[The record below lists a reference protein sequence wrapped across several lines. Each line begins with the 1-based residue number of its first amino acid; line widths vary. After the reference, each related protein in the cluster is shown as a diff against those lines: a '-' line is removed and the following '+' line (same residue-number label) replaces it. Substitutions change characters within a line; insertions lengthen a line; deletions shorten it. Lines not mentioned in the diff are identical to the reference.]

1 MMKKQLYRYLEERLP
16 DACTRRLVLITGARQ
31 VGKTTL
37 AHSVYPGLRYLNL
50 DSPEEREALA
60 ALPTRLWAGQVG
72 PAVFDEAQKQ
82 PGLFDK
88 LKFAY
93 DAGAVD
99 FSVLLGSAQILL
111 LQRTRETL
119 AGRVFVYELW
129 PLTAGEL
136 AASGDRPARPLFAR
150 MVESPETAITL
161 LDDEPPLRL
170 DDGEAGAENAVR
182 HLAEWGG
189 MPALLDLDVTDRKDW
204 LRSYHETY
212 LLRDLTDLARLRD
225 LEPFSR
231 FQRLAALR
239 SGQLLGYADLARDA
253 GTSAGTARNYLEYLR
268 LSYQA
273 FLLPPLAT
281 NPTTAAVRSPKLFW
295 SDLGVLRQLTGN
307 WGPVSGALF
316 ETLVVSEV
324 AKLVRTL
331 SLDCSLS
338 FYRTRSGLEVDLV
351 VETPAGMLAFE
362 CKARSTA
369 VPSDFRGLRRVASV
383 IGDRFLFGAV
393 VTLGGRLDR
402 PPGLKGEGPFWTVPL
417 HRLVGAA
424 GAP

>member
-1 MMKKQLYRYLEERLP
+1 MMETQLYRYLRERLP
-16 DACTRRLVLITGARQ
+16 PSDTRRLVLITGARQ

-37 AHSVYPGLRYLNL
+37 AHAVYPDVRYLNL
-50 DSPEEREALA
+50 DSAEERAALA
-60 ALPTRLWAGQVG
+60 ALPARLWAAHVG
-72 PAVFDEAQKQ
+72 PAVFDEVQKE

-88 LKFAY
+88 LKYAY

-111 LQRTRETL
+111 LHRTRETL
-119 AGRVFVYELW
+119 AGRVFAYELW

-136 AASGDRPARPLFAR
+136 ATTSDRPARPLLAR
-150 MVESPETAITL
+150 MVDSPGAIARL
-161 LDDEPPLRL
+161 FEEEPPLRL
-170 DDGEAGAENAVR
+170 DDAESAVR

-189 MPALLDLDVTDRKDW
+189 MPALLDLDVTDRRDW

-212 LLRDLTDLARLRD
+212 LLGDLTDMACLRD

-239 SGQLLGYADLARDA
+239 SGQLLSYADLARDA

-307 WGPVSGALF
+307 WGPVSGSLF
-316 ETLVVSEV
+316 ETLVVSEA

-351 VETPAGMLAFE
+351 VETPSGIMAFE

-369 VPSDFRGLRRVASV
+369 VASDFRGLRRLA
-383 IGDRFLFGAV
+383 GAYGGRFLFGGV

-402 PPGLKGEGPFWTVPL
+402 PPGLRGEGPFWMVPL
-417 HRLVGAA
+417 HRLVGA
-424 GAP
+424 

>member
-1 MMKKQLYRYLEERLP
+1 MRNKQLYRYLRERLP
-16 DACTRRLVLITGARQ
+16 DSETRRLVLITGARQ

-37 AHSVYPGLRYLNL
+37 AHAVYPDVRYLNL
-50 DSPEEREALA
+50 DSAEERAALA
-60 ALPTRLWAGQVG
+60 ALPARLWAAQVG
-72 PAVFDEAQKQ
+72 PAVFDEAQKE

-88 LKFAY
+88 LKYAY

-111 LQRTRETL
+111 LHRTRETL

-136 AASGDRPARPLFAR
+136 AASGLRPARPLLAR
-150 MVESPETAITL
+150 MVESPGAIATL
-161 LDDEPPLRL
+161 LEEEPPLRL
-170 DDGEAGAENAVR
+170 DAAEADAESAVR

-189 MPALLDLDVTDRKDW
+189 MPALLDLDATDRRDW

-239 SGQLLGYADLARDA
+239 SAQLLSYADLARDA
-253 GTSAGTARNYLEYLR
+253 VTSAGTARNYVEYLR

-316 ETLVVSEV
+316 ETLVVSEA

-351 VETPAGMLAFE
+351 VETPSGIMAFE

-369 VPSDFRGLRRVASV
+369 VSNDFRSLRRLADAY
-383 IGDRFLFGAV
+383 GDRFLFGGV
-393 VTLGGRLDR
+393 VTLGGRLHR
-402 PPGLKGEGPFWTVPL
+402 PAGLRGEGSFWAVPL
-417 HRLVGAA
+417 HRLVGA
-424 GAP
+424 